1 MKQLWYFFSEWCQP
15 CKTLSPIMDSLQRQG
30 IPINKLNTDYTPDV
44 VTKYNVR
51 SVPTVILVEN
61 GAEVRRFVGVKSVN
75 EILNF
80 YNG

>member
-1 MKQLWYFFSEWCQP
+1 MKQLWYFFSEWCRP

-61 GAEVRRFVGVKSVN
+61 GAEVRRFVGVRSEN